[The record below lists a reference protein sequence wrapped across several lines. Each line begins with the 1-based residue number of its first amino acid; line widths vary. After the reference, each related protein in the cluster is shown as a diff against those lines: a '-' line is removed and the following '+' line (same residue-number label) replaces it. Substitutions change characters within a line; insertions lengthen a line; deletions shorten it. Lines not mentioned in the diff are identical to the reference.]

1 MRVCVRDRHDRR
13 RALFKRCTGER
24 GLRSVEEQV
33 GLIVG
38 HGRGGSARE
47 EGGGTER
54 ERTGRSVDCRNVT
67 GTVIAYIK

>member
-1 MRVCVRDRHDRR
+1 
-13 RALFKRCTGER
+13 
-24 GLRSVEEQV
+24 LRSVEEQV

-47 EGGGTER
+47 EGVGAER
-54 ERTGRSVDCRNVT
+54 ERAGRSVDCRNVT